1 MLFFLKTLIFI
12 LTNSIFRAIM
22 KKKGVVIM
30 KEQLRF
36 LRKSKGLTQEEAAEI
51 FGVKPTTYQKYE
63 RDVISPSYETLGKIA
78 DFYDVT
84 TDYLLGREKMKEK
97 NDADD
102 LIREIEE
109 LPSCKREVI
118 LSVLHMLR
126 TIENPLEKE
135 T

>member
-1 MLFFLKTLIFI
+1 MLIFI
-12 LTNSIFRAIM
+12 LTNSIFRAII
-22 KKKGVVIM
+22 KKKGVVIV
-30 KEQLRF
+30 KEQLRL

-51 FGVKPTTYQKYE
+51 FGVKLTTYQKYE

-84 TDYLLGREKMKEK
+84 TDYLLGREKIKEK
-97 NDADD
+97 NDADGLIDADD

-109 LPSCKREVI
+109 LPSCKRKVI

-126 TIENPLEKE
+126 NIEKE

>member
-1 MLFFLKTLIFI
+1 MLFFLKLLIFI
-12 LTNSIFRAIM
+12 LTNSIFRAII
-22 KKKGVVIM
+22 KKKGVVIV
-30 KEQLRF
+30 KEQLQF

-51 FGVKPTTYQKYE
+51 FGVKKTTYQKYE